1 MNDIIDKIIAYENG
15 EMTDS
20 EIAEFFQKLLDS
32 GLIFKLQGSYQRMAY
47 NLIDEG
53 ICENR

>member
-15 EMTDS
+15 EMTDP

-32 GLIFKLQGSYQRMAY
+32 GLIFKLQGSYQRMAGY
-47 NLIDEG
+47 LIDEG
-53 ICENR
+53 ICESR